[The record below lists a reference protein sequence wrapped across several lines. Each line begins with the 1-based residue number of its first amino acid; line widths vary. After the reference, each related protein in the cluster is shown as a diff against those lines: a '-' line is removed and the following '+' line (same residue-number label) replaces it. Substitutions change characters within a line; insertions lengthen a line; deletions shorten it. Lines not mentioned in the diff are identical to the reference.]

1 MGEDLKEFS
10 GCKEKWIVYNMAF
23 YERLRFLLG
32 FTAKKQ
38 EFIHCGNPKE
48 KCYGTQEECHMRK
61 LKKKKFVAKMGE
73 L

>member
-38 EFIHCGNPKE
+38 EFIIKI
-48 KCYGTQEECHMRK
+48 
-61 LKKKKFVAKMGE
+61 LSFVMAETHFPWEVGGA